1 MNTYDKMVAFA
12 KKRFPKASADDHLL
26 KIKEEVQ
33 EAIDN
38 NKDISEFADIL
49 LALYAAAGKA
59 GYKEAELKAA
69 AEKKFKELRKRRWTC
84 ERVWDEENGWYNC
97 YKHVKK

>member
-1 MNTYDKMVAFA
+1 MNTFDKMVALA
-12 KKRFPKASADDHLL
+12 KKRFPEASSNDHLL

-38 NKDISEFADIL
+38 NKDISEFADIQ

-59 GYKEAELKAA
+59 GYKEGDLRTAS
-69 AEKKFKELRKRRWTC
+69 EKKLKILRKRKWTC
-84 ERVWDEENGWYNC
+84 ERVWDEQNGWYNC
-97 YKHVKK
+97 YKHV